1 MMRYSWVRRVRW
13 GHLLLWSIVA
23 YGLLVNRV
31 GVAAGVG
38 GGKLRVLPSNQPVV
52 HTHIGKLINSGAH
65 FIIPLRLDLR
75 SLVDTVRPLESAL
88 EATSAHYAALRDLM
102 GGNSS
107 RRGQTAP
114 ALAHFPGSLRDHIS
128 LLMSDLKERVASL
141 KNMLWVMADINMEP
155 PASLQRVNRGL
166 FNAGGSAL
174 SYLFGVVDSSTF
186 DEAESAITSLED
198 MSELER
204 EQLNV
209 HSRIINI
216 TQQHL
221 QRIEVNQKKTLAALS
236 EMDANVKLLS
246 TALLKQTQEVFTISN
261 TLALVS
267 AISYVGTAISDL
279 THTFDKF
286 SQGLEVMLKGTLSP
300 ELFSANE
307 LMAVINELDSKNIR
321 SLWPGSPS
329 YVGLFFKFCTVVSL
343 NARQLTFLVLLPLL
357 PEPNGELDLYRISSL
372 PFPVNEN
379 VTLSYGELAPYLGV
393 SKDHQLYLTLSEVD
407 LASCRQF
414 ASIFYCDKPM
424 PLYRNNRRASCEYA
438 LYVNRSIDISCVK
451 HLSPH
456 LPRPLLMK
464 SENSWLYATS
474 YGFDLTV
481 VCPESTS
488 TVKVQMGVG
497 AIDLPPRCRA
507 STDFAMIPTSKSIRR
522 DETTVIDFT
531 SVLPFRIN
539 FSQQEMG
546 VVQKFT
552 SDVLFQDLLNFNG
565 RPVPMT
571 ALNNELGELR
581 TIQFQRLRSSKT
593 SAMAGWTSLGLII
606 FILVSCSVVAF
617 CWYLMRRNQR
627 LVEEERERGDRT
639 PLNEARAGGQDFQL
653 NTL

>member
-1 MMRYSWVRRVRW
+1 MMRHNGVRRVQLGR
-13 GHLLLWSIVA
+13 LLLGSMVA
-23 YGLLVNRV
+23 YGLMVI
-31 GVAAGVG
+31 GMGGAAGVG
-38 GGKLRVLPSNQPVV
+38 AEKVRVLQSNQPVV

-65 FIIPLRLDLR
+65 FIIPLRLDLL
-75 SLVDTVRPLESAL
+75 SLVETVRPLEIAL
-88 EATSAHYAALRDLM
+88 EATAAHYAALRDLM

-114 ALAHFPGSLRDHIS
+114 SLAHFPGSLRDHIS
-128 LLMSDLKERVASL
+128 LLMSDLKERVAHL
-141 KNMLWVMADINMEP
+141 KNKLWVMADINVEP

-186 DEAESAITSLED
+186 DEAESAISSLED

-221 QRIEVNQKKTLAALS
+221 RHIEINQKKTMAALS

-300 ELFSANE
+300 DLFSANE
-307 LMAVINELDSKNIR
+307 LMSVINELDSKNIR
-321 SLWPGSPS
+321 ALWPGSPS
-329 YVGLFFKFCTVVSL
+329 YVGLFFKFCTVVSV

-372 PFPVNEN
+372 PFPLNEN
-379 VTLSYGELAPYLGV
+379 VTVSYGELSPYLGV

-407 LASCRQF
+407 LAGCRQF

-424 PLYRNNRRASCEYA
+424 PLYRNTRQAACEYA

-451 HLSPH
+451 HLSPN

-464 SENSWLYATS
+464 SDTSWLYATS
-474 YGFDLTV
+474 FSFDLTV
-481 VCPESTS
+481 VCPEGTS

-497 AIDLPPRCRA
+497 SIDLPPRCRA
-507 STDFAMIPTSKSIRR
+507 STTFAMIPTSKSIRR
-522 DETTVIDFT
+522 DVTTVIEFT
-531 SVLPFRIN
+531 SVLPFKVN
-539 FSQQEMG
+539 FSQQELG
-546 VVQKFT
+546 VVEKFT
-552 SDVLFQDLLNFNG
+552 SDILFQDLLNFDS

-581 TIQFQRLRSSKT
+581 NIQFQRLKSSRT
-593 SAMAGWTSLGLII
+593 SALAGYTSLGLVI
-606 FILVSCSVVAF
+606 FIIVSCSMVAF

-627 LVEEERERGDRT
+627 LVEEERVRGDRI
-639 PLNEARAGGQDFQL
+639 PLNEARAGDQGFQL